1 MEQNKLI
8 TIKKYWDITEAD
20 LAKSLLDSAGINCF
34 LANAN
39 MVATYGLIANA
50 MGGIELQV
58 KESDAKKALEIL
70 NSITK

>member
-1 MEQNKLI
+1 MSNKLI

-20 LAKSLLDSAGINCF
+20 LAKSLLDSAAIDCF

-39 MVATYGLIANA
+39 TIATYGLIANA

-58 KESDAKKALEIL
+58 KESEATKAQEIL
-70 NSITK
+70 KSVEK